1 MTPPADFQMPCHIN
15 YGAAIK
21 NNRQWNKI
29 IKFNLLSTTQK
40 QRAQLDLLYPTWYT
54 NLHSVYPWWN

>member
-1 MTPPADFQMPCHIN
+1 MTPPADFQMLCHIN

-40 QRAQLDLLYPTWYT
+40 QRTQLDLLYPT
-54 NLHSVYPWWN
+54 